1 MKHLVQLLFFIIVVN
16 HFDASS
22 DSAPIKMPE
31 RGICAHRGAMNT
43 HPENTLPAFREAIRL
58 GVQMIE
64 FDVQASKDGHLVVM
78 HDSTVDRTTDG
89 TGEVS
94 ELTLSE
100 LQKLDAGIKKGVQFK
115 GTRIP
120 TLRETLQIMP
130 ENIWLNIHLKGGEY
144 LAASV
149 AKIILQEK
157 RQHQSFLACSMM
169 AAQSAREIS
178 SGIQICNM
186 DRQRNTMDYA
196 NETIRH
202 KAQFIQ
208 LLGDGAVFPE
218 VISKLRKQ
226 KIRINYYSAD
236 TPESCCEL
244 LSAGIDFPL
253 VNDPGAMMTKIQ
265 TELGI
270 KPLIPIFR

>member
-1 MKHLVQLLFFIIVVN
+1 MYRVFQLLFLFFAVI
-16 HFDASS
+16 HLGASS
-22 DSAPIKMPE
+22 DFTPIQMPE

-89 TGEVS
+89 NGEVS

-100 LQKLDAGIKKGVQFK
+100 LRKLDAGIKKGEQFK

-130 ENIWLNIHLKGGEY
+130 ENIWLNIHLKDGEKIV
-144 LAASV
+144 ASV
-149 AKIILQEK
+149 AKMILKEK
-157 RQHQSFLACSMM
+157 RQRQSFLACSIM

-178 SGIQICNM
+178 PGIQICNM

-196 NETIRH
+196 NETIHH

-208 LLGDGAVFPE
+208 LLGDGAVFSE
-218 VISKLRKQ
+218 VISKLRKH
-226 KIRINYYSAD
+226 KIRINYYRAD
-236 TPESCCEL
+236 TPEICCEL

-270 KPLIPIFR
+270 KPLVPIYR